1 MQYII
6 LRLNLFS
13 NLCLLFLFGLVTN
26 RVHAQ
31 QINQANPEITP
42 INNVQDLSDVH
53 PTDWAYSALQ
63 NLIQLYG
70 YPQGYEDRRFRGN
83 LTLSRY
89 EFASALNSFF
99 EKIVEPGELTF
110 VQDDLIILRR
120 LQRDFYSELEAVKS
134 QVTQLDNRIGVVE
147 TNQFST
153 TTKLNGQIIFATT
166 ATFGEEEAITP
177 GNMENNTEGLE
188 DNLTLSGRV
197 RLFFNTSFTG
207 QDLLRVRLLA
217 GNIQNLQSATGTNMA
232 RLSFDSNTNNQFKID
247 QLLYQFPIGN
257 NAQLTIIPVGT
268 IFSVVNPIN
277 PLLGND
283 GQGSP
288 FLFGIRSPIYR
299 EEIGGTG
306 VGISYDISD
315 QFNLS
320 AVYLAT
326 DAESPTSGSG
336 LFNGAFSALS
346 QLTWQP
352 SSSGKIALA
361 YSRSFNAIDI
371 NAGGLNTNAPFGE
384 ESDSISADSYGLI
397 TTWQLSSKV
406 SIGGWAGWVRAQA
419 QDLADKPT
427 AEILYYAATL
437 AVSDLAQEGDIAGLI
452 LGQPP
457 RLIDNEFPGID
468 DTDPAFNLELFYRLP
483 ASKGISITP
492 GLLVIFNPEHNNNND
507 TIFVGT
513 IRTTFSF

>member
-1 MQYII
+1 MQYIF

-13 NLCLLFLFGLVTN
+13 NLCLVFLLGLVTN

-31 QINQANPEITP
+31 QINQANPELTP
-42 INNVQDLSDVH
+42 INNVQELSDVH

-70 YPQGYEDRRFRGN
+70 YPQGYEDNSFRGN
-83 LTLSRY
+83 LALSRY

-99 EKIVEPGELTF
+99 EKIVEPGKSTF
-110 VQDDLIILRR
+110 AQDDLIILRR
-120 LQRDFYSELEAVKS
+120 LQRNFSSELEAVKS
-134 QVTQLDNRIGVVE
+134 QVTQLENRIGVVE
-147 TNQFST
+147 THQFST
-153 TTKLNGQIIFATT
+153 TTKLNGQVIFATT
-166 ATFGEEEAITP
+166 AAFG
-177 GNMENNTEGLE
+177 MENNTEGLE

-207 QDLLRVRLLA
+207 EDLLRVRLLA

-247 QLLYQFPIGN
+247 QLLYQFPLGN
-257 NAQLTIIPVGT
+257 NARFAIIPVGT

-384 ESDSISADSYGLI
+384 ESDSISADSYGLV
-397 TTWQLSSKV
+397 TNWQISSQV

-437 AVSDLAQEGDIAGLI
+437 AVSDLAQEGDLAGLV

-468 DTDPAFNLELFYRLP
+468 DPDPAFNLELFYRLP

-507 TIFVGT
+507 TIYVGT